1 MKWDD
6 TYRKLFFDFH
16 SKQVNHSVAAD
27 FDAEAY
33 AEKLVEVGCEM
44 TSVFAVGGMGH
55 KFYQKGQ
62 YCKIADLLGID
73 WVGTHNVVCFTIPKV
88 GLYEIVEIS

>member
-1 MKWDD
+1 
-6 TYRKLFFDFH
+6 
-16 SKQVNHSVAAD
+16 
-27 FDAEAY
+27 
-33 AEKLVEVGCEM
+33 M